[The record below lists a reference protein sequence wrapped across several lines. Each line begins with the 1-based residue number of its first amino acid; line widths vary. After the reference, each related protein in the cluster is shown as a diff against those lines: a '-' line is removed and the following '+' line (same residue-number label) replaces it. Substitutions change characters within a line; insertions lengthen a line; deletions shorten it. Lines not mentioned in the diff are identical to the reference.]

1 MYLHPALYER
11 QIHDHLE
18 LLFREAADFRRER
31 ELRQGQVLT
40 EGPVAGPSARP
51 RGLAG
56 LRPKKALS

>member
-18 LLFREAADFRRER
+18 LLFREAADFWRER
-31 ELRQGQVLT
+31 ELRQGQVLR
-40 EGPVAGPSARP
+40 EPVAGPSARP